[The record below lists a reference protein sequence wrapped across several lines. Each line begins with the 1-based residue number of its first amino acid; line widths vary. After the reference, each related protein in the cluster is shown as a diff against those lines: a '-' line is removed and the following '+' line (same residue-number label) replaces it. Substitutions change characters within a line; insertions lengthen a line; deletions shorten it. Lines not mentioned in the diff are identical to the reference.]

1 MRLCAVLVGLALG
14 CLGAS
19 AHAESRPAECE
30 LTVRGQTYIRGVCQ
44 FSPQPGGSFQISGG
58 DYFAYV
64 SVTGSGVAEASWNEN
79 PASTH
84 AQAPLGTVTRS
95 GACWVGAQVR
105 ICARGLSPAA
115 QRAAVAAQPDGYALF
130 PEIALHS
137 CLGVEGAIEAGAAIT
152 LRNCHVPADLIFVRR
167 ADGALGVSRR
177 PDLCLGLEGPGM
189 SRPPRLVLQSCD
201 AAAPSWTTSA
211 TATQAAPV
219 QSAAGMCLVIPQM
232 QVPDARFP
240 FPVEAQPCSS
250 AGDRAIRFVLSKG

>member
-1 MRLCAVLVGLALG
+1 MRLFAFLVGLALA
-14 CLGAS
+14 CSAPS

-44 FSPQPGGSFQISGG
+44 FSPQSGGSFEISGG

-64 SVTGSGVAEASWNEN
+64 NVTGSGVADASWNEN

-84 AQAPLGTVTRS
+84 AQVPLGTVTRS

-105 ICARGLSPAA
+105 ICARALSPAA

-130 PEIALHS
+130 PDIALHS
-137 CLGVEGAIEAGAAIT
+137 CLGVEGALEAGATIV

-167 ADGALGVSRR
+167 ADGTLGVSRR

-189 SRPPRLVLQSCD
+189 SRPPRLILQSCEAD
-201 AAAPSWTTSA
+201 SPSWTTSA
-211 TATQAAPV
+211 TATQTAPV

-232 QVPDARFP
+232 AVSDARFP
-240 FPVEAQPCSS
+240 FRVEAQPCSS
-250 AGDRAIRFVLSKG
+250 AGDRAVRFVLNRG